1 VRPPFR
7 VERRNPKRTNQTG
20 KTLGHCS
27 EVAPLSERG
36 TTLALQVSIRDLDT
50 GSLEISLVPDGE
62 YLLVLADPCRVTN
75 AHQMAD
81 GAHLLTIAG
90 TTKTLP
96 GAVLL

>member
-1 VRPPFR
+1 
-7 VERRNPKRTNQTG
+7 
-20 KTLGHCS
+20 LH
-27 EVAPLSERG
+27 PLSERE
-36 TTLALQVSIRDLDT
+36 TTLALKVVIRDLDT
-50 GSLEISLVPDGE
+50 GTKETKLVGDGE